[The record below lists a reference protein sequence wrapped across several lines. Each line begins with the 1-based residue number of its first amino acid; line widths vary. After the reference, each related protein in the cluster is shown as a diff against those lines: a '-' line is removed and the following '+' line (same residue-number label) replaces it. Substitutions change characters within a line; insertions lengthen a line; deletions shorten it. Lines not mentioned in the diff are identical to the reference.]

1 MILFPNCKINLGL
14 NILRK
19 RADGYHDIETV
30 FYPVPFHDVLEI
42 IPASDGRFAFSTS
55 GLMIPGDMEK
65 NLCVSAY
72 RLLRSDFPIPEVK
85 MHLHKVIP
93 MGAGLGGG
101 SSDGAF
107 TLLLMNRLFNLEL
120 DEGTLMD
127 YARKLGSDCPFFIR
141 NQPAFA
147 SGRGDLFEPSP
158 VSLAGW
164 NLALVFPGIH
174 AGTSEAYAM
183 ITPKLP
189 SRSLKKLMT
198 VPVSGWKGWV
208 TNDFET
214 VMIREY
220 PVIGQIRDQLYNQG
234 AAFAAMTGSGSA
246 VFGLFRE
253 SPVIANLPPGCF
265 TSSCIL

>member
-14 NILRK
+14 NIIRK
-19 RADGYHDIETV
+19 RPDGYHDIETV

-65 NLCVSAY
+65 NLCVKAY
-72 RLLRSDFPIPEVK
+72 RLLSSDFSIPEVK

-107 TLLLMNRLFNLEL
+107 TLLLLNRLFNLDL
-120 DEGTLMD
+120 DEGTLME
-127 YARKLGSDCPFFIR
+127 YARKLGSDCPFFILNR
-141 NQPAFA
+141 PVYAT
-147 SGRGDLFEPSP
+147 GRGDLFEPTQVNLS
-158 VSLAGW
+158 GW
-164 NLALVFPGIH
+164 HMVLVFPGVH
-174 AGTSEAYAM
+174 TSTSEAYAM
-183 ITPKLP
+183 ITPKLS
-189 SRSLKKLMT
+189 SRSLKKLVT
-198 VPVSGWKGWV
+198 EPVSGWKGLV

-214 VMIREY
+214 VMVREY
-220 PVIGQIRDQLYNQG
+220 PVIGQIKEQLYNQG

-246 VFGLFRE
+246 VFGLFRDP
-253 SPVIANLPPGCF
+253 PVITTLPGCF
-265 TSSCIL
+265 TFSCLL